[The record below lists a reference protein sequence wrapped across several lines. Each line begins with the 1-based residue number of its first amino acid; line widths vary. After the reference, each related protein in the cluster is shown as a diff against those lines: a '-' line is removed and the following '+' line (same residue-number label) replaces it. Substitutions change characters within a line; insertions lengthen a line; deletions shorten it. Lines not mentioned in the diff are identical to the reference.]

1 MQNIKEVC
9 VCACACAKHLLKN
22 FKTEWKKQ
30 EKKTIKLRRDAV
42 LEQVTENDR
51 KRKQGRWARLQRRM
65 FWRIGFGPKGK
76 KKRLERLL
84 QR

>member
-30 EKKTIKLRRDAV
+30 EKKNNKITQRCSIRTGNWEWQEKEA
-42 LEQVTENDR
+42 R
-51 KRKQGRWARLQRRM
+51 KMG
-65 FWRIGFGPKGK
+65 
-76 KKRLERLL
+76 
-84 QR
+84 